1 MNILHITNI
10 GSCANG
16 IGSVLICLEKEQR
29 LLGHNVKVV
38 SLRENKIYKNTQIIH
53 INNLAD
59 FQKEIDDF
67 QPDIAIFHSLYWT
80 DYLRFAKY
88 LNNKKIPYL
97 IMLHGALS
105 KENYKKSHWKK
116 FIANLLC
123 FNKFIK
129 QAKFIIYLNKAEYNN
144 AIVPKIN
151 PNYMIIPNGCNL
163 PKNVTLH
170 TINDRIEILYLGRIE
185 RVHKGLDILIEAL
198 KILKQEK
205 ANKFVYISFYG
216 DSLDKEELE
225 WFKTAIEPL
234 EDICNFY
241 GSAYGEEKDKA
252 YRNTDIF
259 ILTSRSEG
267 MPMGVL
273 EALSYG
279 KPCLITPQTN
289 MANIIN
295 KYRCGWVTE
304 LQPQAIAETIVKA
317 CEEYREKAESFFNN
331 SLSTSKEFSWKEIAK
346 KSIEEYNKIIT
357 FYDKKN

>member
-1 MNILHITNI
+1 MNILHIANI
-10 GSCANG
+10 GSSANG

-29 LLGHNVKVV
+29 FLGHNVKVV
-38 SLRENKIYKNTQIIH
+38 SLRENKIYKDTQIIH
-53 INNLAD
+53 IDNLVE
-59 FQKEIDDF
+59 FQKEIVDF
-67 QPDIAIFHSLYWT
+67 QPDIAVFHSLYYT
-80 DYLRFAKY
+80 EYLRFAKY

-123 FNKFIK
+123 FNRFIK
-129 QAKFIIYLNKAEYNN
+129 QAKSIIYLNQAEYNN

-163 PKNVTLH
+163 PENVTLH

-185 RVHKGLDILIEAL
+185 RMPKGLDILIETL
-198 KILKQEK
+198 KVLKQEK
-205 ANKFVYISFYG
+205 ANKFVHISFYG
-216 DSLDKEELE
+216 DNLDKQELE
-225 WFKTAIEPL
+225 WFKTARGTL

-259 ILTSRSEG
+259 ILTSRYEG

-289 MANIIN
+289 MADIIN
-295 KYRCGWVTE
+295 KYHCGWVTD
-304 LQPQAIAETIVKA
+304 LSPQAIAETIVKA

-331 SLSTSKEFSWKEIAK
+331 SLSASKVFSWKEIAK
-346 KSIEEYNKIIT
+346 KSIEEYRKEL
-357 FYDKKN
+357 

>member
-1 MNILHITNI
+1 MNILHIANI
-10 GSCANG
+10 GSSANG

-29 LLGHNVKVV
+29 LLANQVKVI
-38 SLRENKIYKNTQIIH
+38 SLSENKIYKDTKIIH
-53 INNLAD
+53 IDNLAE

-67 QPDIAIFHSLYWT
+67 QPDIAIFHSIYYT
-80 DYLRFAKY
+80 EYLRFAKY

-123 FNKFIK
+123 FNRFIK
-129 QAKFIIYLNKAEYNN
+129 QAKSIIYLNQAEYNN
-144 AIVPKIN
+144 AIVSQIN

-163 PKNVTLH
+163 PENVTLH

-185 RVHKGLDILIEAL
+185 HVHKGLDILIEAL
-198 KILKQEK
+198 KILKTEK
-205 ANKFVYISFYG
+205 ANKLVHISFYG
-216 DSLDKEELE
+216 DSLDKQELE

-241 GSAYGEEKDKA
+241 GSAYREEKDKA
-252 YRNTDIF
+252 FRNTDIF

-267 MPMGVL
+267 MPIGVL

-279 KPCLITPQTN
+279 KTCLITPQTN
-289 MANIIN
+289 MADIIN
-295 KYRCGWVTE
+295 KYHCGWVTD

-331 SLSTSKEFSWKEIAK
+331 SLSASKEFSWKEIAK
-346 KSIEEYNKIIT
+346 KSIEEYRKVL
-357 FYDKKN
+357 